1 MPSSMHMK
9 VENTREKP
17 KAKVKYYVK
26 TKLHTVHGDDEMKYK
41 QVLVIREPPVPFK
54 MNEQ

>member
-1 MPSSMHMK
+1 MK